1 MKKRE
6 NIIEKFSTFL
16 SFRNSGSDRNPIW
29 QTDLELERYMKLLVR
44 SEPEANEEFW
54 ARYFLKILRNPS
66 QSENLGVVNQEDTKI
81 QRQVDAGNFSL
92 SASPRLPLS
101 ASSLI
106 AGKHLSAYLQEA
118 CLWASQKAYQR
129 FKYLRHKYPLEEYF
143 QIANSVANPPVKLFK
158 SFNFEHPQTNVE
170 GYAKTAIIRLIS
182 NTIYQQDIEA
192 KRGKF
197 SDYGLLKDLTAKE
210 LKEALSSK
218 GFNLNQINSYCQA
231 WQCLDKIYQPD
242 RSYGSRSLVPPTQQ
256 HLQQIAFCYNQRLKK
271 LDLPIALASGEKI
284 QQMLSICIQAARDYR
299 TKRFLPLETYD
310 NISDPMP
317 TPWDNLIQEET
328 WEQLQ
333 LLVSKLFATMPEAGQ
348 TMLKLW
354 QGLSFTQAEIAVV
367 LKDKY
372 PELQKQ
378 YQVARQLA
386 KYSRSLLRDL
396 ANEWNQTNPDVYFN
410 DDKDIQS
417 IKDAMTEYLQS
428 HCQKLFYLI
437 LDEIAGQCQN
447 KNKVLILY
455 HQINQLLQLN
465 EEQIKLAFYETSNN
479 LVEIKQD
486 LIIPFKQ
493 ELEISM
499 NLATDSLDI
508 GITKIAIFVHDW
520 LRSKFYL
527 TQQG

>member
-16 SFRNSGSDRNPIW
+16 SFRNSNSEINPIW

-54 ARYFLKILRNPS
+54 ARYFLKILREVS
-66 QSENLGVVNQEDTKI
+66 QSE
-81 QRQVDAGNFSL
+81 GNKDGEK
-92 SASPRLPLS
+92 PLTPS
-101 ASSLI
+101 SQHSSTPPSLI

-143 QIANSVANPPVKLFK
+143 QIANSAANPPAKLFK
-158 SFNFEHPQTNVE
+158 SFNSEHPQTNVE

-182 NTIYQQDIEA
+182 NTIYQQDLEA

-210 LKEALSSK
+210 LKEALISK
-218 GFNLNQINSYCQA
+218 GFSVNQIDSYCLA
-231 WQCLDKIYQPD
+231 WQCFDKIYQPD
-242 RSYGSRSLVPPTQQ
+242 RSHGSRSLATPTQQ

-271 LDLPIALASGEKI
+271 LDLPTALASGEKI

-299 TKRFLPLETYD
+299 TKRFLPLEAYD

-317 TPWDNLIQEET
+317 TPWDHLIQEDT

-333 LLVSKLFATMPEAGQ
+333 LLVSNLFATMPEAGQ

-378 YQVARQLA
+378 YQVARQLD
-386 KYSRSLLRDL
+386 KYSRNLLKDL
-396 ANEWNQTNPDVYFN
+396 ANEWKKNNPDIYLR
-410 DDKDIQS
+410 DDKDIQNL
-417 IKDAMTEYLQS
+417 KDAMTEYLQS

-437 LDEIAGQCQN
+437 LDKIAEQPQN
-447 KNKVLILY
+447 QGKLLILCR
-455 HQINQLLQLN
+455 QINQLKQLN
-465 EEQIKLAFYETSNN
+465 EEPRKPGLSEISNN
-479 LVEIKQD
+479 LAKIKQD
-486 LIIPFKQ
+486 LIINFQQ

-499 NLATDSLDI
+499 NLAAKTLDI
-508 GITKIAIFVHDW
+508 GITKIANFVHEW
-520 LRSKFYL
+520 LRIKIYL